1 MEQEELSMETNVG
14 TRRERWMAL
23 KPFAYRDIARA
34 IETNALYEVNFP
46 GTWSRIHVIVSDAID
61 EYWGECLSETKIVCD
76 GTVNTPDTIQA
87 NEFHLKFFWKIDP
100 TDEWT
105 IVEFTLSPSGMEVK

>member
-1 MEQEELSMETNVG
+1 METNVG

-34 IETNALYEVNFP
+34 IETNAIYEANCP
-46 GTWSRIHVIVSDAID
+46 ATWSRIHVIVSDAID
-61 EYWGECLSETKIVCD
+61 KYWGECLSETRIICD
-76 GTVNTPDTIQA
+76 GTVNTLDTIQA
-87 NEFHLKFFWKIDP
+87 NEFHLKFCWKVEP

-105 IVEFTLSPSGMEVK
+105 IVEFILSPSGMEVK

>member
-1 MEQEELSMETNVG
+1 MEWEKLSMETNVE
-14 TRRERWMAL
+14 TRKERWTTL
-23 KPFAYRDIARA
+23 KPFAYSDIAQA
-34 IETNALYEVNFP
+34 IETNALYEMNCP
-46 GTWSRIHVIVSDAID
+46 ETWSRIHIKVTDAVE

-76 GTVNTPDTIQA
+76 GTVNTQDTIQA
-87 NEFHLKFFWKIDP
+87 NEFHLKFYWKIDP